1 MNEKYMLS
9 RWLNNELNEEEIKDF
24 KQNPDYSLYKSII
37 DHSSNLKTVDFDEEN
52 LFNRIKAGKS
62 ESTKVISLARNWFFR
77 IAAVVLLSIGLFVFY
92 QQQITTVEY
101 AEKGL
106 KTSLSLPD
114 GSEITLNSD
123 SEIEYKKDNWENNR
137 NLHLDGEAYFKVA
150 KGETFQ
156 VTTNLGRVSVLGTQ
170 FNIKSRKNRFDVICF
185 EGKVEVLFKDDKVT
199 LTKGQQ
205 VIFDNNRLLIQNNTV
220 ALLPSWL
227 DNEISF
233 EQERLKNILDEIERQ
248 YNIEITAKNN
258 ISSQLFTGT
267 LPSNNLEIALQIISS
282 TYHLQ
287 TKKVSNFQYELRK
300 K

>member
-1 MNEKYMLS
+1 MDEKYMLS
-9 RWLNNELNEEEIKDF
+9 RWLNNELNEDEIKDF

-52 LFNRIKAGKS
+52 LFHRIKTEKS
-62 ESTKVISLARNWFFR
+62 ESTEVISLARNWFFR
-77 IAAVVLLSIGLFVFY
+77 IAAVVLLSIGFFVFY
-92 QQQITTVEY
+92 QQQMTTVEY

-106 KTSLSLPD
+106 KTSFSLPD
-114 GSEITLNSD
+114 GSEVTLNSD
-123 SEIEYKKDNWENNR
+123 SEIEYKKDNWVNNR

-156 VTTNLGRVSVLGTQ
+156 VTTKLGKVSVLGTK

-185 EGKVEVLFKDDKVT
+185 EGKVEVLFKDEKVT
-199 LTKGQQ
+199 LTKGQK
-205 VIFDNNRLLIQNNTV
+205 VIFDNNRLLVQNNTV

-227 DNEISF
+227 ENEISF

-248 YNIEITAKNN
+248 YNIQISAKNN
-258 ISSQLFTGT
+258 ISSQLFTGK
-267 LPSNNLEIALQIISS
+267 LPSNDLEIALQIISS

-287 TKKVSNFQYELRK
+287 TKKVSNFQYELK
-300 K
+300 KK

>member
-1 MNEKYMLS
+1 MLTK
-9 RWLNNELNEEEIKDF
+9 WLNNELSEEEIRDF

-37 DHSSNLKTVDFDEEN
+37 DHTSNLKTVDFNEEN
-52 LFNRIKAGKS
+52 LYHRIKTGKTK
-62 ESTKVISLARNWFFR
+62 STEVITLARNWFFR
-77 IAAVVLLSIGLFVFY
+77 IAAIVLVSIGVFVFY
-92 QQQITTVEY
+92 QQLITSVEY

-106 KTSLSLPD
+106 KNSFSLPD

-123 SEIEYKKDNWENNR
+123 SKIEYKKDNWENNR

-156 VTTNLGRVSVLGTQ
+156 VTTDIGKISVLGTQ
-170 FNIKSRKNRFDVICF
+170 FNVKARKNRFDVICF
-185 EGKVEVLFKDDKVT
+185 EGKVEVDYKNEKII
-199 LTKGQQ
+199 LTRGQK
-205 VIFDNNRLLIQNNTV
+205 VIFDDNKLLIQNNTV

-227 DNEISF
+227 ENEISF

-248 YNIEITAKNN
+248 YNIKISAKNIN
-258 ISSQLFTGT
+258 SNQLFTGK
-267 LPSNNLEIALQIISS
+267 LPANNIDVALQIISS

-287 TKKVSNFQYELRK
+287 TKKVSDFQYELRK